1 MAETGNAGQDGSVP
15 FNIAV
20 IGGGIIGLHVALG
33 LIKRNIPV
41 VIYERASELK
51 EIGAG
56 LGFTETA
63 TQCMQALNP
72 SVADALG
79 KVGIATTGSLRW
91 INGFAQEDIRLR
103 EKGTAFDF
111 ELSTGK
117 KDGFP
122 GCHRGQFL
130 NELVSLVPPDLI
142 KLGKRIASIE
152 QNSKD
157 EKLVLKFSDATEALA
172 DAVIGCD
179 GVKSRVR
186 QIVLGE
192 DNPASYP
199 HYSHQSAYRAL
210 IEMDEALAA
219 LGHLPSGQLM
229 YLGPRAHINTYPVGR
244 GKFMNFV
251 AFIQD
256 KNDWPDNENLTAPA
270 SKADVVEA
278 FSKFGPAVRAMI
290 DLLPDQLDRWAIF
303 DTLDHPLPSFSYD
316 RVCLAGDAAHATS
329 PHHGAGACVGVEDAL
344 VLATVLEKAGN
355 DLISGDNSISKSAAL
370 SAAFKT
376 YDSICRERGQWL
388 VESSRYMAELF
399 QGSVPDVG
407 DDFDKF
413 KEQVQERSHKVW
425 FFDWNDMVRRAAD
438 DYNARVRA

>member
-1 MAETGNAGQDGSVP
+1 MAETGNTGQDGPVP
-15 FNIAV
+15 FDIAV

-41 VIYERASELK
+41 VIYEKASELK

-72 SVADALG
+72 SVAGALG

-91 INGFAQEDIRLR
+91 IN
-103 EKGTAFDF
+103 
-111 ELSTGK
+111 GK

-130 NELVSLVPPDLI
+130 NELVSLVPPNLI
-142 KLGKRIASIE
+142 KLGKRIVSIE
-152 QNSKD
+152 QKSKD
-157 EKLVLKFSDATEALA
+157 EKLVLKFSDGTEALA
-172 DAVIGCD
+172 DAVVGCD
-179 GVKSRVR
+179 GIKSRVR

-210 IEMDEALAA
+210 IEMDKALAA

-256 KNDWPDNENLTAPA
+256 KNEWPDNENLTAPA

-290 DLLPDQLDRWAIF
+290 DLLPTSLIDGQSLTPLI
-303 DTLDHPLPSFSYD
+303 THSHPSHMTASVLLEMRLMP
-316 RVCLAGDAAHATS
+316 
-329 PHHGAGACVGVEDAL
+329 AL
-344 VLATVLEKAGN
+344 RITVLGH
-355 DLISGDNSISKSAAL
+355 NSISKSAAL
-370 SAAFKT
+370 TAAFKT
-376 YDSICRERGQWL
+376 YDNICRERGQWL

-399 QGSVPDVG
+399 QGSAPDVG

-413 KEQVQERSHKVW
+413 KQQIRERSHKVW
-425 FFDWNDMVRRAAD
+425 FLDWKDMVRRAVG
-438 DYNARVRA
+438 DYDARVRA